1 MSDNVHSGRLKRVL
15 GLGGLVLFG
24 ISFVTPTAP
33 FPMFGILSSVSRGHM
48 ALAYLIAL
56 VAMLLTALSYGRM
69 AAAFP
74 EAGSAYT
81 YVRHT
86 LHPMAGFLV
95 GWTMLLDYV
104 LMPLLSVIY
113 MSLTAGHFF
122 PGVPQGLWLVLFALA
137 ITAMNLFGLKVT
149 NRANFLMTAIMSV
162 VVIWF
167 VWVAVRALLSGVG
180 EGTVLSLKPFYNPS
194 RFSFAPVI
202 SATSIA
208 VFSFLGFDGIS
219 TLAEDAHEPRR
230 NIGRATVLVCIITG
244 VLFVL
249 QAYLGQLAW
258 PDYSSYPK
266 TETAFLDVS
275 RLVGGPTLL
284 GAVTFILMVA
294 GVASAVSGQASA
306 SRLLYG
312 LGRDRMLP
320 PSFFAYVSAKY
331 STPTFSV
338 LTIGLVTLIG
348 GFCLTF
354 QLAAEAVNFGAFIG
368 FMGVNVSVICH
379 YFLGVRPRDNYLRNL
394 LLPLAGFFV
403 CFYIFANLS
412 AIAKWIGVIWCATG
426 LAYLAFRTSG
436 FRRPIGKLGLDGQ
449 A

>member
-1 MSDNVHSGRLKRVL
+1 MSSSVHTGGLKPVL
-15 GLGGLVLFG
+15 GLWGLVIFG

-48 ALAYLIAL
+48 ALAYLIAF
-56 VAMLLTALSYGRM
+56 VAMLLTAVSYGRM
-69 AAAFP
+69 ASAFP
-74 EAGSAYT
+74 AAGSAYS

-86 LHPMAGFLV
+86 LHPLAGFLV

-113 MSLTAGHFF
+113 MALTIGHFF
-122 PGVPQGLWLVLFALA
+122 PVVPQGLLVVFFTLA
-137 ITAMNLFGLKVT
+137 ITALNLFGLKVT
-149 NRANFLMTAIMSV
+149 NRANLIMTAIMGAV
-162 VVIWF
+162 VVWF

-180 EGTVLSLKPFYNPS
+180 EGTVFSLKPFYNPS
-194 RFSFAPVI
+194 RFGFSPVI
-202 SATSIA
+202 GATSIA

-219 TLAEDAHEPRR
+219 TLAEDAHDPRR
-230 NIGRATVLVCIITG
+230 NIGRATVLVCVITG
-244 VLFVL
+244 FLFVL

-258 PDYSSYPK
+258 PDYSTYPK

-275 RLVGGPTLL
+275 RRVGGGTLL

-294 GVASAVSGQASA
+294 GIASAVGGQASA

-312 LGRDRMLP
+312 LGRDGILP
-320 PSFFAYVSAKY
+320 ASVFAFVSPRF

-368 FMGVNVSVICH
+368 FMGVNGSVIRH
-379 YFLGVRPRDNYLRNL
+379 YFLRVKPRAHFLRNL

-403 CFYIFANLS
+403 CFYIFASLS
-412 AIAKWIGVIWCATG
+412 ATAKWIGVIWCVAG
-426 LAYLAFRTSG
+426 LAYMAFLTGG
-436 FRRPIGKLGLDGQ
+436 FRRRVSILGLEDPS
-449 A
+449 